1 MLADFIGGLYGLKR
15 KRWFFGLI
23 KEPER
28 LYRRRIWRAILNGPP
43 PEPPPRHLNCRC
55 TLK

>member
-1 MLADFIGGLYGLKR
+1 MFADFIGGLYGLKR

-23 KEPER
+23 KEPAR
-28 LYRRRIWRAILNGPP
+28 LFRRRVWKAVLNGPP
-43 PEPPPRHLNCRC
+43 PPRHINCRC